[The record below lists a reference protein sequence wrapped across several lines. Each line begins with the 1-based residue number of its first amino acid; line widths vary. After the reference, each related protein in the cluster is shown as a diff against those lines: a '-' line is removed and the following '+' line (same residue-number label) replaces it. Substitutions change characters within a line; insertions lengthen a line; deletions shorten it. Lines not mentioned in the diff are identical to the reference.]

1 MNSKDYGVPQN
12 RNRTFCVSYLE
23 RDKEYIFPEPIE
35 LESCMEDY
43 LEDEEMVDDKY
54 YIITPVAD
62 KLLTDLCE
70 KYGSNLEKELFG

>member
-1 MNSKDYGVPQN
+1 M
-12 RNRTFCVSYLE
+12 E

-54 YIITPVAD
+54 YINTPAAD